1 MGWVRQIARC
11 AVSHYTWLPLLCTVV
26 LRIPRISCLLNN
38 SAAAATSASV
48 PIDAALP
55 LAPLQLQLL
64 GGHVMAALHRILVTV
79 KEFTGKPLPAVL
91 KAAQLARAYG
101 AQLELFHALTSPLY
115 TDVVL
120 ADNKGLESLEQGL
133 RQKALRR
140 LEAIADRLRV
150 HSIKV
155 SVSAEW
161 DYPAYEA
168 IVRRAH
174 AIKADLIVASVH
186 AGRHRMPW
194 LLRLTDW
201 ELVRLSSVP
210 VLLVKNA
217 HPYRHPAV
225 LAAIDPTHA
234 HQKPLQLDQ
243 EILRV
248 GKALTTALR
257 GTLHA
262 VHAYARF
269 AVAVLPA
276 VLTPGTLEAMQEDA
290 ERSAQLRF
298 SRAVRPARIARSRQ
312 YLVARQPI
320 DAIAEAARKSRSAIV
335 VMGAISRSGY
345 KRLLVGNTAERIL
358 DDLACDIMVIK
369 PAKFPNRVPR
379 ASRGAQL
386 RVSGPAGALGYSFSY
401 W

>member
-1 MGWVRQIARC
+1 
-11 AVSHYTWLPLLCTVV
+11 
-26 LRIPRISCLLNN
+26 
-38 SAAAATSASV
+38 
-48 PIDAALP
+48 
-55 LAPLQLQLL
+55 
-64 GGHVMAALHRILVTV
+64 MAAIRRILVTV

-101 AQLELFHALTSPLY
+101 ARLELFHALALPLY
-115 TDVVL
+115 ADPVL
-120 ADNKGLESLEQGL
+120 AGKGLESLEQDM

-150 HSIKV
+150 HSIRV

-161 DYPAYEA
+161 DYPAHEA
-168 IVRRAH
+168 IIRRAR
-174 AIKADLIVASVH
+174 AIKADLIVASLH

-201 ELVRLSSVP
+201 ELVRLSSIP
-210 VLLVKNA
+210 VLLVKNR

-234 HQKPLQLDQ
+234 HEKPLQLDR

-269 AVAVLPA
+269 AVAAPPEA
-276 VLTPGTLEAMQEDA
+276 LTPGTLGVMQEEA
-290 ERSAQLRF
+290 EHSAQLRF
-298 SRAVRPARIARSRQ
+298 SRALRLTRVARSRQ
-312 YLVARQPI
+312 YLIARQPI
-320 DAIAEAARKSRSAIV
+320 DAIGDAARKSRSAIV
-335 VMGAISRSGY
+335 VMGAMSRSGY
-345 KRLLVGNTAERIL
+345 KRLLIGNTAERIL
-358 DDLACDIMVIK
+358 DDLACDIMVVK
-369 PAKFPNRVPR
+369 PKKFPNRVPR

-386 RVSGPAGALGYSFSY
+386 RVSGPAGAFGYSFSY
-401 W
+401 Y